1 MYKNLKILDCT
12 FRDGGY
18 YTTWDFNQEVVLSYF
33 KYAEELPIDYI
44 EVGYRSTEKKSYLGE
59 YFYLPKST
67 IKRILNHTTKKVVIM
82 LNAKDF
88 SSGESVRPLLED
100 LVQKVTM
107 VRIAVNPFEISNY
120 LALVEEIKDLGF
132 EIGLNLM
139 YISKLIKNIDCLNN
153 VKKFDGL
160 IDYLYL
166 VDSYGGVY
174 PSELRKIIQ
183 EVRSKTNIPLGFHGH
198 NNMELAFSNTLTAI
212 EEGVSLIDSTV
223 LGMGRGA
230 GNLKTELLLTH
241 LKTKAGYIF
250 DMTFLSKLV
259 ELFIPLKLQCKWGGN
274 LPYMVSG
281 SFSLPQQDVMEA
293 LSINRY
299 SLSGIVNSLDTS
311 GKYESQKFCMGKY
324 SSCLLVG
331 GGENVEKHINAIQDF
346 IDKNKDLLVIH
357 STSRYLSIF
366 DRINNDQIL
375 AVAGDELLK
384 VKDFSTIKC
393 FVLEPSPRKINV
405 PLPIRKNSYELNQI
419 NFTQYK
425 DSPLAISLQIA
436 KDVVSKQVF
445 VVGFDGYKDSKTKK
459 QIFIMNENQKII
471 NDYGA
476 NSIISFTPT
485 NYKNLIVKSIYA
497 NL

>member
-1 MYKNLKILDCT
+1 LYKNLKILDCT

-212 EEGVSLIDSTV
+212 EEGVSLVDSTV

-230 GNLKTELLLTH
+230 GN
-241 LKTKAGYIF
+241 
-250 DMTFLSKLV
+250 
-259 ELFIPLKLQCKWGGN
+259 
-274 LPYMVSG
+274 
-281 SFSLPQQDVMEA
+281 
-293 LSINRY
+293 
-299 SLSGIVNSLDTS
+299 
-311 GKYESQKFCMGKY
+311 
-324 SSCLLVG
+324 
-331 GGENVEKHINAIQDF
+331 
-346 IDKNKDLLVIH
+346 
-357 STSRYLSIF
+357 
-366 DRINNDQIL
+366 
-375 AVAGDELLK
+375 
-384 VKDFSTIKC
+384 
-393 FVLEPSPRKINV
+393 
-405 PLPIRKNSYELNQI
+405 
-419 NFTQYK
+419 
-425 DSPLAISLQIA
+425 
-436 KDVVSKQVF
+436 
-445 VVGFDGYKDSKTKK
+445 
-459 QIFIMNENQKII
+459 
-471 NDYGA
+471 
-476 NSIISFTPT
+476 
-485 NYKNLIVKSIYA
+485 
-497 NL
+497 